1 MSIFIN
7 PKAEKR
13 KGRKKAFFRSWDSLH
28 CSLQGCHL
36 SLAGINIINSLT
48 VSNISLECAESQT
61 IKDLCY
67 FVWEPPLLKQL
78 VTIMCP
84 LIASILFS
92 SIITFYLPLRS
103 TNLNLWLNSGYHII
117 TMQFFPTP
125 TAILKIF
132 SCLFDCSGIKWLQ
145 KHREWGVGQDGSTLK
160 HKIAIV
166 PTAI

>member
-13 KGRKKAFFRSWDSLH
+13 KGRKKAFFRSWDSLP

-48 VSNISLECAESQT
+48 VSNIYLEYAESQT

-92 SIITFYLPLRS
+92 SIITFYLPLCS

-117 TMQFFPTP
+117 TMQFFSYSYCNF
-125 TAILKIF
+125 KNIF
-132 SCLFDCSGIKWLQ
+132 MPICSGIKWLQ
-145 KHREWGVGQDGSTLK
+145 KHREWGVGQDVSTLK